1 MRSPRAGYWPLTA
14 LDEFDSRIWR
24 SSYGTDDADGQLPRA
39 VDSEV
44 PAETVTQTVS
54 VSALAAVWLPAAFE
68 PAAIDAGVTEVGWD
82 EASSTLLVERDAA
95 TSDGLTYQ
103 VQCAIP
109 QWTAAELRTAS
120 TDVPDDV
127 ADRYLQLPDHLDPAV
142 EALAR
147 DVTAAAATPY
157 DQALALQDFLR
168 TFAYDLDVPPSNAN
182 DALTAFL
189 FDTRRGYCQQVAGAF
204 AAMARSIGIP
214 TRVAVGFTPG
224 IQDRHDPTLFR
235 ERGEHAHAWD
245 EIYLDRFG
253 WVIVDPRPGRAPP
266 RAEDWLGVPAQ
277 QDAPDGDGT
286 LATTLPAAG
295 TDPGDGPASD
305 PAGDVRDPDAN
316 LEGLSTTAAS
326 TAGRGG
332 AGLAPLVRR
341 AALMVGVAVA
351 LYLVAVPTALGL
363 RGVRRRRRASTAA
376 AKVRLAWTNAR
387 DTAAL
392 VGVLLPASLTVAE
405 IADRL
410 ATVVPGAAGAVRT
423 AAWHMDKVA
432 YAELAPPPATSP
444 PRRRPGRSSRARCGR
459 GSRSASG
466 SSAALTP
473 ATSAGPGDGPSPRG
487 PGCGNDP
494 GGLPGSLA
502 ARCRQGSA
510 HEGAVG
516 RWHRRAGVARCG
528 LRWRRR

>member
-1 MRSPRAGYWPLTA
+1 LWSARWSTSRPRLLDQADVELFTVRSPRAGYWPLTA

-103 VQCAIP
+103 VQSAIP

-214 TRVAVGFTPG
+214 TRVTVGFTPG

-235 ERGEHAHAWD
+235 VRGEHAHAWD

-332 AGLAPLVRR
+332 AG
-341 AALMVGVAVA
+341 
-351 LYLVAVPTALGL
+351 VPRSCTALRSWSASPSPSTWSRCRPRWACGACGGASGHPRRRPRCAWPGPTPATPRRSSVSGCPPRSPWPRSPIGSPPSCRAPPVPCARR
-363 RGVRRRRRASTAA
+363 RGTWTRSPTPSSPHRPRRRRRGAG
-376 AKVRLAWTNAR
+376 R
-387 DTAAL
+387 D
-392 VGVLLPASLTVAE
+392 GRPGRVA
-405 IADRL
+405 
-410 ATVVPGAAGAVRT
+410 GAA
-423 AAWHMDKVA
+423 
-432 YAELAPPPATSP
+432 LAPPAGCP
-444 PRRRPGRSSRARCGR
+444 PP
-459 GSRSASG
+459 
-466 SSAALTP
+466 
-473 ATSAGPGDGPSPRG
+473 
-487 PGCGNDP
+487 
-494 GGLPGSLA
+494 
-502 ARCRQGSA
+502 
-510 HEGAVG
+510 
-516 RWHRRAGVARCG
+516 
-528 LRWRRR
+528 